1 MTDLLYMAWRYVAFY
16 RMKSVILIGAIALVI
31 FIPAGLRVLVRH
43 GEVQLT
49 ARARATP
56 LLLGTRDSP
65 LELALNSLY
74 FSADV
79 PETLAF
85 STTQAITA
93 GGACRRNSDVCSIP
107 LAGRSDRGDVN

>member
-1 MTDLLYMAWRYVAFY
+1 MLLRPTAVKLLLPDKVGEAYLARFE
-16 RMKSVILIGAIALVI
+16 R
-31 FIPAGLRVLVRH
+31 
-43 GEVQLT
+43 EVQLT
-49 ARARATP
+49 ARARVTP

-93 GGACRRNSDVCSIP
+93 GG
-107 LAGRSDRGDVN
+107 RSPPRP